1 MTARIPFTYHAWC
14 EFPGFR
20 YRGGVPVNLTQ
31 AEDECLALL
40 RDLIRLPTVNRGPD
54 GPTDGHER
62 PAAECIAEY
71 LRSKGVEPTLYEPE
85 PGRTSVVARL
95 RGTGEKPP
103 LLLNAHLDVVE
114 ADASAWT
121 HPPFEA
127 KVEGGYLWGRGTVDM
142 KNMAAMSAV
151 VMGLLAKGAAEKKLT
166 RDVIF
171 AGVADEEAGCAKG
184 SMFLV
189 NEHPDVVRAEYVLG
203 EIGGFSLHM
212 LGRTFY
218 PIQVAEKG
226 MCWVRATFRGEPGHG
241 SMPHDDT
248 AVLKLSRA
256 LARLTGQRFPMHPTA
271 AVRSFV
277 GAMAKELPQPQ
288 RAVLGQL
295 TTPALASLI
304 LDRVIKDDGQRR
316 TFSALLSNTATPTV
330 LRAGAKTNVI
340 PSTASV
346 EIDGRTLPGQT
357 EESFL
362 AELRVALGKEGAEAE
377 IDVIRSLPPVETMPD
392 GPLFDRLVQ
401 TLRMHDPKG
410 IPIPFVI
417 PGFTDAKAY
426 AKLGTRCFGFAPIR
440 FDAGSDL
447 SFSRI
452 YHGTDERIPT
462 AGLAWGLG
470 VLFDAVAGFASE

>member
-1 MTARIPFTYHAWC
+1 VPAA
-14 EFPGFR
+14 FR
-20 YRGGVPVNLTQ
+20 YPGAVPANLAQ
-31 AEDECLALL
+31 AGDECLALL
-40 RDLIRLPTVNRGPD
+40 RTLIRLPTVNRGPD

-62 PAAECIAEY
+62 PAAECLADY
-71 LRSKGVEPTLYEPE
+71 LRGVGVEPTLYEPE
-85 PGRTSVVARL
+85 PGRTSVVARI

-114 ADASAWT
+114 ADGAAWT
-121 HPPFEA
+121 HPPFDA
-127 KVEGGYLWGRGTVDM
+127 RVESGYLWGRGAVDM

-171 AGVADEEAGCAKG
+171 AGVADEESGCAKG

-189 NEHPDVVRAEYVLG
+189 NEHADAVRAEYVLG

-226 MCWVRATFRGEPGHG
+226 MCWVRATFKGEPGHG

-248 AVLKLSRA
+248 SVLKLARA
-256 LARLTGQRFPMHPTA
+256 LARLTGQRLPMHPTE

-277 GAMAKELPQPQ
+277 GALAKELPQPQ
-288 RAVLGQL
+288 KAVLKRL

-304 LDRVIKDDGQRR
+304 LDRLVKDPGQRR

-340 PSTASV
+340 PGTASV

-357 EESFL
+357 QESFL
-362 AELRVALGKEGAEAE
+362 AELRAALGVEGAEAE
-377 IDVIRSLPPVETMPD
+377 IGVIRYLPPIETQPD
-392 GPLFDRLVQ
+392 GPLFDQLTQ
-401 TLRMHDPKG
+401 TLRRHDPSG

-426 AKLGTRCFGFAPIR
+426 ATLGTRCFGFAPIQ
-440 FDAGSDL
+440 FDAASDL

-452 YHGTDERIPT
+452 YHGIDERIPT
-462 AGLAWGLG
+462 AGLTWGLG
-470 VLFDAVAGFASE
+470 VLFDAVSAFATA

>member
-1 MTARIPFTYHAWC
+1 MPAPAPPPAI
-14 EFPGFR
+14 
-20 YRGGVPVNLTQ
+20 VDQ
-31 AEDECLALL
+31 AGDECLALL
-40 RDLIRLPTVNRGPD
+40 RDLIRIPTVNRGFEE
-54 GPTDGHER
+54 GTDGHER
-62 PAAECIAEY
+62 PAAECLADY
-71 LRSKGVEPTLYEPE
+71 LRKAGVEPTLYEPE
-85 PGRTSVVARL
+85 PGRTSVVARI

-114 ADASAWT
+114 ADAAAWA
-121 HPPFEA
+121 HPPFAGEVA
-127 KVEGGYLWGRGTVDM
+127 DGYLWGRGAVDM

-151 VMGLLAKGAAEKKLT
+151 VMSLLARGAAGKKLT

-189 NEHPDVVRAEYVLG
+189 DEHADAVRAEYVLG
-203 EIGGFSLHM
+203 EIGAFSLHM

-226 MCWVRATFRGEPGHG
+226 MCWVRATFRGEPGHAA
-241 SMPHDDT
+241 MPHDDT

-256 LARLTGQRFPMHPTA
+256 LARLSGHRLPMHPTV

-277 GAMAKELPQPQ
+277 GALAAGLPLAQ
-288 RAVLGQL
+288 RAVLSQL

-304 LDRVIKDDGQRR
+304 LDRLIQDPGQRR
-316 TFSALLSNTATPTV
+316 TFGALLSNTATPTV
-330 LRAGAKTNVI
+330 IRAGAKTNVI
-340 PSTASV
+340 PGSASV

-362 AELRVALGKEGAEAE
+362 FELRAALGKEGAEAE
-377 IDVIRSLPPVETMPD
+377 IDVLRSMPPVETRPD
-392 GPLFDRLVQ
+392 GPLYERLVA
-401 TLRMHDPKG
+401 TLKEHDPNG

-426 AKLGTRCFGFAPIR
+426 ARLGTRCFGFAPIQ
-440 FDAGSDL
+440 FDPASDL

-462 AGLAWGLG
+462 AGLAWGVR
-470 VLFDAVAGFASE
+470 VLFDAVAGFATA

>member
-1 MTARIPFTYHAWC
+1 MAGPADLAAA
-14 EFPGFR
+14 G
-20 YRGGVPVNLTQ
+20 
-31 AEDECLALL
+31 DECITLL
-40 RDLIRLPTVNRGPD
+40 RDLIRIPTVNRGPD

-62 PAAECIAEY
+62 PAAECVADY
-71 LRSKGVEPTLYEPE
+71 LRKVGVEPTLYEPE

-95 RGTGEKPP
+95 RGTGENPP

-114 ADASAWT
+114 ADAASWK
-121 HPPFEA
+121 HPPFGAEIDD
-127 KVEGGYLWGRGTVDM
+127 GYLWGRGAVDM

-151 VMGLLAKGAAEKKLT
+151 VMGLLARGAAEKKLN

-189 NEHPDVVRAEYVLG
+189 DEHPDVVRAEYVLG
-203 EIGGFSLHM
+203 EIGAFSLHM

-241 SMPHDDT
+241 SMPRDDS
-248 AVLKLSRA
+248 AVLKLARA
-256 LARLTGQRFPMHPTA
+256 LARLTGQRLPMHPTA

-277 GAMAKELPQPQ
+277 GALAQGLPQPQ
-288 RAVLGQL
+288 KAVLRRL

-304 LDRVIKDDGQRR
+304 LDRLIKDDGQRR
-316 TFSALLSNTATPTV
+316 TFGALLSNTATPTV
-330 LRAGAKTNVI
+330 VRAGAKTNVI
-340 PSTASV
+340 PGSASV
-346 EIDGRTLPGQT
+346 EIDGRILPGQT

-362 AELRVALGKEGAEAE
+362 AELRAALGREGAEAE
-377 IDVIRSLPPVETMPD
+377 IDVLRSLPAVETSPD
-392 GPLFDRLVQ
+392 GPLYERLAA
-401 TLRMHDPKG
+401 TLKKHDPTG

-426 AKLGTRCFGFAPIR
+426 AKLGTRCFGFAPVQLV
-440 FDAGSDL
+440 AEHNV
-447 SFSRI
+447 SFSGM

-462 AGLAWGLG
+462 QGLTWGLG
-470 VLFDAVAGFASE
+470 VLFDAVAGFTTG

>member
-1 MTARIPFTYHAWC
+1 MSATL
-14 EFPGFR
+14 FR
-20 YRGGVPVNLTQ
+20 YRAGVPASPTNLAQ
-31 AEDECLALL
+31 AGDECLALL
-40 RDLIRLPTVNRGPD
+40 RDLIRLPTVNRGFEA
-54 GPTDGHER
+54 GTDGYER
-62 PAAECIAEY
+62 PAAECLSDY
-71 LRSKGVEPTLYEPE
+71 LRKVGVEPTLYEPE
-85 PGRTSVVARL
+85 PGRTSVVARI

-114 ADASAWT
+114 AEADAWT

-127 KVEGGYLWGRGTVDM
+127 RVEDGYLWGRGAVDM

-151 VMGLLAKGAAEKKLT
+151 VMGLLARGAAEKKLC

-189 NEHPDVVRAEYVLG
+189 NEHPDAVRAEYVLG
-203 EIGGFSLHM
+203 EIGGFSLNM

-256 LARLTGQRFPMHPTA
+256 LARLSGVRLPMHPTA
-271 AVRSFV
+271 AVRGFV
-277 GAMAKELPQPQ
+277 GALARGLPQPQ
-288 RAVLGQL
+288 RAVLSRL
-295 TTPALASLI
+295 TTPALASFI
-304 LDRVIKDDGQRR
+304 LDRLVKDDGQRR
-316 TFSALLSNTATPTV
+316 TFGALLSNTATPTV
-330 LRAGAKTNVI
+330 MRAGSKTNVI
-340 PSTASV
+340 PSSASV

-362 AELRVALGKEGAEAE
+362 AELRAALGKEGAEAE
-377 IDVIRSLPPVETMPD
+377 IDVLRSMPPVETQPD
-392 GPLFDRLVQ
+392 GPLYDRLVA
-401 TLRMHDPKG
+401 TLKEHDPNG

-426 AKLGTRCFGFAPIR
+426 ATLGTRCFGFAPIQ
-440 FDAGSDL
+440 FDPSSDL

-462 AGLAWGLG
+462 AGLTWGLK
-470 VLFDAVAGFASE
+470 VLFDAVRGFVAA